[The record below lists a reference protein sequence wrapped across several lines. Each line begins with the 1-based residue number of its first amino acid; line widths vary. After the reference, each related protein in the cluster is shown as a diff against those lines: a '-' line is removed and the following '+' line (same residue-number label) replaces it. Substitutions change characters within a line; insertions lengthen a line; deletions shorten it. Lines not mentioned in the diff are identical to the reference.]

1 MEKLTAKEIIRALM
15 AEKKMSMREASEEIG
30 FPRRSSLSNILY
42 SKKSMNLDT
51 FQKIMDGLGW
61 DVLVQQRTS
70 KRCFMV
76 SMAEAEEIIEKEEK
90 N

>member
-1 MEKLTAKEIIRALM
+1 MEKLTAKEIIRTLM

-30 FPRRSSLSNILY
+30 FPRKTSLSNILY

-61 DVLVQQRTS
+61 DVLVQQRSS

-76 SMAEAEEIIEKEEK
+76 SIAKPEEIIEDENE

>member
-1 MEKLTAKEIIRALM
+1 MEKFTAKEIIRKLM
-15 AEKKMSMREASEEIG
+15 AERKMSIREASEDIG
-30 FPRRSSLSNILY
+30 FPRRGALASVLY

-61 DVLVQQRTS
+61 DVLVQQRSS

-76 SMAEAEEIIEKEEK
+76 SMAKPEEIIETENE

>member
-1 MEKLTAKEIIRALM
+1 MEKLTAKEIIRKLM

-61 DVLVQQRTS
+61 DVLVQQRSS
-70 KRCFMV
+70 KRCFVV
-76 SMAEAEEIIEKEEK
+76 SRAEAEEIIESENE

>member
-1 MEKLTAKEIIRALM
+1 MEKLTAKEIIRMIM
-15 AEKKMSMREASEEIG
+15 AERKMSIREASEDIG
-30 FPRRSSLSNILY
+30 FPRRGALASVLY

-70 KRCFMV
+70 KRCFMI
-76 SMAEAEEIIEKEEK
+76 SRSEDEEIIETENE

>member
-1 MEKLTAKEIIRALM
+1 MEKLTAKEIIRTLM
-15 AEKKMSMREASEEIG
+15 AEKKMSIREASEEVG
-30 FPRRSSLSNILY
+30 FPRRGALASVLY

-70 KRCFMV
+70 KRCFVV
-76 SMAEAEEIIEKEEK
+76 SRAEAEEIIEEE
-90 N
+90 

>member
-1 MEKLTAKEIIRALM
+1 MEKLTAKEIIRKLM
-15 AEKKMSMREASEEIG
+15 AEKKMSIREASEDIG
-30 FPRRSSLSNILY
+30 FPRRGALASVLY

-61 DVLVQQRTS
+61 DVLVQQRSS

-76 SMAEAEEIIEKEEK
+76 SMVKPEEIIEDESEK
-90 N
+90 

>member
-1 MEKLTAKEIIRALM
+1 MKKLTAKEIIRKLM

-61 DVLVQQRTS
+61 DVLVQQRSS

-76 SMAEAEEIIEKEEK
+76 SMTKPEEIIEEEEK
-90 N
+90 D

>member
-1 MEKLTAKEIIRALM
+1 MEKLTAKEIIRKLM

-30 FPRRSSLSNILY
+30 FPRKTSLSNILY

-61 DVLVQQRTS
+61 DVLVQQRSS

-76 SMAEAEEIIEKEEK
+76 SKAEPEEIIEDESEK
-90 N
+90 

>member
-1 MEKLTAKEIIRALM
+1 MEKLTAKEIIRTLM

-61 DVLVQQRTS
+61 DVLVQQRSS
-70 KRCFMV
+70 KRTFVV
-76 SMAEAEEIIEKEEK
+76 SKAEPEEIIESEDE